1 MKYLA
6 LILIKIYR
14 MTISQITPHSCRYLP
29 TCSEYTSEA
38 ILRYGVLGGTWMGV
52 KRIARC
58 HPFHEG
64 GYDPVPSKP
73 GWH

>member
-6 LILIKIYR
+6 LILIKIYQ
-14 MTISQITPHSCRYLP
+14 MTVSQVTPHSCRYFP

-38 ILRYGVLGGTWMGV
+38 IARYGVFCGTWMGA

-64 GYDPVPSKP
+64 GYDPVP
-73 GWH
+73 